1 MINDMMTHTRI
12 PTTQATTTTI
22 TLEEILSLLACVS
35 LVSLDD
41 TDGLM
46 VDLVAV
52 EVVDTNKLFV
62 LVDVTLEFDVIVNN
76 VVDDN
81 DTVVDVICL
90 PVP

>member
-1 MINDMMTHTRI
+1 MVTHTRI
-12 PTTQATTTTI
+12 PTTQATTTPT
-22 TLEEILSLLACVS
+22 TLEETLSLLACVV
-35 LVSLDD
+35 LAPLDD
-41 TDGLM
+41 EDGIM
-46 VDLVAV
+46 VDLVVV

-81 DTVVDVICL
+81 DTVVDAICL